1 MDWLSRLLELAPVS
15 GQVDIRCRF
24 GAPWRIEHQQAVEGE
39 IPYHVV
45 LSGTALL
52 DRDGAPPLRLQAG
65 DVLLFPQ
72 GAAHALHDGS
82 GKPGQAIRSR
92 AGGSLEFKETAAGG
106 ADLDLLCGRFLIH
119 PQQGHLIRDYL
130 PPRLVIRPVLGDT
143 LIGADLDH
151 AAGDG
156 PESAQAPAATSDASN
171 ASNASNVSDVSDV
184 SDATNATNATNAS
197 NVSNVSTAAATAD
210 ASDVS
215 ARRLRQLLLLM
226 RNEASGDALGGR
238 ALLSALSAALFA
250 LVLRHASVA
259 GAGPAG
265 LLAVAGEPRLAPAL
279 DAMFQDAAHPWTL
292 EDLAQ
297 RCNMSRA
304 TFVRHFQSRIGRPA
318 MALLTDIRM
327 ALALDRLKTTAMST
341 AAVAEA
347 VGYQSEAAFQR
358 AFKQNTGQTPAAW
371 RTAART

>member
-1 MDWLSRLLELAPVS
+1 MDWLSQLLELAPVS

-24 GAPWRIEHQQAVEGE
+24 GAPWRIEQPPAGEGE

-72 GAAHALHDGS
+72 GAAHTLHDGS
-82 GKPGQAIRSR
+82 GKPGQTIRSR
-92 AGGSLEFKETAAGG
+92 AGGYLEFKETAAGG

-119 PQQGHLIRDYL
+119 PQQGRLIRDYL
-130 PPRLVIRPVLGDT
+130 PPQLVIRPVLVDT
-143 LIGADLDH
+143 PTGVDLDR

-156 PESAQAPAATSDASN
+156 LESAQAPAGAPDISDIP
-171 ASNASNVSDVSDV
+171 
-184 SDATNATNATNAS
+184 DALD
-197 NVSNVSTAAATAD
+197 VSNVSAAAAAAD

-226 RNEASGDALGGR
+226 RNEASGDGLGGR
-238 ALLSALSAALFA
+238 ALLNALSAALFA

-259 GAGPAG
+259 GAEPAG

-327 ALALDRLKTTAMST
+327 ALALDHLKKTAMST

-358 AFKQNTGQTPAAW
+358 AFKQHTGQTPAAW
-371 RTAART
+371 RAAARATPLR

>member
-1 MDWLSRLLELAPVS
+1 MDWLSRLLELAPVT

-24 GAPWRIEHQQAVEGE
+24 GAPWRIEQPPAGEGE

-130 PPRLVIRPVLGDT
+130 PPQLVIRPVLGDIP
-143 LIGADLDH
+143 LGADLDH
-151 AAGDG
+151 TAGDG
-156 PESAQAPAATSDASN
+156 PESAQAPAAASDASDASNATN
-171 ASNASNVSDVSDV
+171 ASNASNVS
-184 SDATNATNATNAS
+184 A
-197 NVSNVSTAAATAD
+197 AAATAD

-226 RNEASGDALGGR
+226 RNEASGDGLGGR
-238 ALLSALSAALFA
+238 ALLNALSAALFA

-259 GAGPAG
+259 GAEPAG

-327 ALALDRLKTTAMST
+327 ALALDHLKKTAMST

-358 AFKQNTGQTPAAW
+358 AFKQHTGNTPAAW
-371 RTAART
+371 RAAARATPLR

>member
-1 MDWLSRLLELAPVS
+1 MGCGSCFPIGFHSGSGSGSGSGVGCGIGIGIAMDWLSRLLALAPVS

-45 LSGTALL
+45 LSGTAVL
-52 DRDGAPPLRLQAG
+52 DQDGAPPLHLQAG

-72 GAAHALHDGS
+72 GAAHTLHDGS
-82 GKPGQAIRSR
+82 GKPGLPLRSHSG
-92 AGGSLEFKETAAGG
+92 AHLVFKETVAGG
-106 ADLDLLCGRFLIH
+106 EDLDLLCGRFLIH
-119 PQQGHLIRDYL
+119 PQQGRLIRDYL
-130 PPRLVIRPVLGDT
+130 PPQLVIRPVLADTPVATTTATTTDT
-143 LIGADLDH
+143 LADTPADTPADADLDS
-151 AAGDG
+151 AA
-156 PESAQAPAATSDASN
+156 S
-171 ASNASNVSDVSDV
+171 
-184 SDATNATNATNAS
+184 
-197 NVSNVSTAAATAD
+197 
-210 ASDVS
+210 S
-215 ARRLRQLLLLM
+215 ARRLRHLLLLM

-238 ALLSALSAALFA
+238 ALLNALSAALFA

-358 AFKQNTGQTPAAW
+358 AFKQHTGQTPAAW
-371 RTAART
+371 RTATRSEP

>member
-1 MDWLSRLLELAPVS
+1 MDWLSHLLDLAPVS
-15 GQVDIRCRF
+15 GQVEIRCRF
-24 GAPWRIEHQQAVEGE
+24 GAPWRIEHAQDGEGA

-45 LSGTALL
+45 LSGTAWL
-52 DRDGAPPLRLQAG
+52 DQEGGPPLRLQAG

-72 GAAHALHDGS
+72 GAAHTLHDGS
-82 GKPGQAIRSR
+82 GKPAQAWRSR
-92 AGGSLEFKETAAGG
+92 PGAHLVLKETVTSG
-106 ADLDLLCGRFLIH
+106 ADLDLLCGHFLIH
-119 PQQGHLIRDYL
+119 PQQGRLIRDYL
-130 PPRLVIRPVLGDT
+130 PPQLVVRPVL
-143 LIGADLDH
+143 
-151 AAGDG
+151 AAGPTVDAVDG
-156 PESAQAPAATSDASN
+156 TATSDRPG
-171 ASNASNVSDVSDV
+171 VSEGSESSEVLEGPEG
-184 SDATNATNATNAS
+184 SDA
-197 NVSNVSTAAATAD
+197 AD
-210 ASDVS
+210 AS
-215 ARRLRQLLLLM
+215 ARRLRQLMILM
-226 RNEASGDALGGR
+226 RNEANGDGLGGR
-238 ALLSALSAALFA
+238 ALLNALSAALFA

-259 GAGPAG
+259 GAVPAG

-327 ALALDRLKTTAMST
+327 ALALDHLKKTTMST

-371 RTAART
+371 RSAARAEPPAA